1 MAKDDRGVYMNMNG
15 KLNGYLQW
23 VVIAIAV
30 GSIIWSA
37 SSIKSDVKYIQFEMK
52 ELKTNQKIELEMLR
66 NEIKELRLELRILQK
81 QDQL

>member
-1 MAKDDRGVYMNMNG
+1 MNG

-37 SSIKSDVKYIQFEMK
+37 SSIRSDVGYIQTEIK
-52 ELKTNQKIELEMLR
+52 ELKINQKIELELLR
-66 NEIKELRLELRILQK
+66 EEIKELKLELRILQNRN
-81 QDQL
+81 LPS